1 MDVTVQSGNPSTAPV
16 VEPPE
21 RWQLAPNEVHEFLLQ
36 EADLLDRR
44 RLQDWLALFTEDCV
58 YWMPAELP
66 EDDPERRVSLFYD
79 DRSILEDRIWRL
91 DHPKMFSQNPAVRQV
106 RVLSHPTVAV
116 GSSGGGELITRTKF
130 ILFEHRQ
137 REQRTFGGEYE
148 HTLRREESGYRIT
161 RKTVRLVNCDGVLWN
176 IGVPI

>member
-1 MDVTVQSGNPSTAPV
+1 MDATVHTLDPVQAPAGDAAHSW
-16 VEPPE
+16 
-21 RWQLAPNEVHEFLLQ
+21 RLATDEIHEFLLQ

-44 RLQDWLALFTEDCV
+44 RLQDWLALFTQDCV
-58 YWMPAELP
+58 YWMPAESP
-66 EDDPERRVSLFYD
+66 GGDPERRVSLFFD

-91 DHPKMFSQNPAVRQV
+91 DHPKMFSQNPPVRQV
-106 RVLSHPTVAV
+106 RVLSHPLMATGGDETAGLVA
-116 GSSGGGELITRTKF
+116 RTKF
-130 ILFEHRQ
+130 ILFEHRL

-148 HTLRREESGYRIT
+148 HTLRQEGSTFRIA

>member
-1 MDVTVQSGNPSTAPV
+1 MNATVQTADPAKA
-16 VEPPE
+16 PAHDTA
-21 RWQLAPNEVHEFLLQ
+21 RSWRLASDDVHEFLLK

-44 RLQDWLALFTEDCV
+44 HLQDWLALFTQDCV
-58 YWMPAELP
+58 YWMPAESP
-66 EDDPERRVSLFYD
+66 EGDPERRVSLFFD

-91 DHPKMFSQNPAVRQV
+91 DHPKMFSQNPPVRQV
-106 RVLSHPTVAV
+106 RVLSHPLMDAA
-116 GSSGGGELITRTKF
+116 GEGASECTTRTRF
-130 ILFEHRQ
+130 ILFEHRL

-148 HTLRREESGYRIT
+148 HTLRREGSGYRIA